1 MADDKNRDEEIQK
14 LIDMGIKCLL
24 AVGALFLSFAAGVLS
39 MMRSASSNN
48 CCGRSPGLFDD
59 TPNLGGYSANAT
71 MICGVCGSNIAQGAT
86 ICPFCQRKPDC
97 RL

>member
-1 MADDKNRDEEIQK
+1 MAAERNRDEETQQ

-24 AVGALFLSFAAGVLS
+24 AAGALFLSFAAGVLS
-39 MMRSASSNN
+39 MMRSASSN

-59 TPNLGGYSANAT
+59 SPPTLGGYSACST
-71 MICGVCGSNIAQGAT
+71 MLCGICGSNIAQGAT